1 MFVEGQMRR
10 VTGLRSLY
18 GVVAAVVVGF
28 PAQQLNAQDEQPLA
42 ATPAPPPDA
51 QQREKIGKPAQNP
64 GKSPEVD
71 ELLQKLRLTR
81 ADIDKRKADKAEKEL
96 PATSDEP
103 PDVKERKK
111 GEKSPPQA
119 PGRSPD
125 LSELIEKLKKQP
137 GGAEQLERAR
147 KAGAKI
153 PPGKSEGASREQEPV
168 RMAGPRMDGP
178 VFDWLPEA
186 QQPTMKATRAASYQT
201 VAGLGTL
208 WVYDQFPYNGG
219 SPSAWGPLYRMANP
233 NGWGWG
239 SLDIKPALPTTVNVT
254 TAGWYLV
261 NFVATRAKA
270 TLRKY
275 GGAMSGTPPMYPQ
288 LTQWDNTASANY
300 YESYPY
306 ILNLA
311 AGYHYFYF
319 VPDENQWMY
328 VSEVSVIKF

>member
-103 PDVKERKK
+103 PDVKEQKK

-125 LSELIEKLKKQP
+125 VSELIEKIKKQP
-137 GGAEQLERAR
+137 GGAEQLERA
-147 KAGAKI
+147 KKGGAKI
-153 PPGKSEGASREQEPV
+153 PPGKSEGASLEPEPV

-186 QQPTMKATRAASYQT
+186 QQPTMKVTRAASYVN

-208 WVYDQFPYNGG
+208 NAYDLFPYVGG
-219 SPSAWGPLYRMANP
+219 SSTLWGPLYRYTYA

-239 SLDIKPALPTTVNVT
+239 SLDIKPALVTYVNVT
-254 TAGWYLV
+254 TAGWYLLNV
-261 NFVATRAKA
+261 VASRAKA
-270 TLRKY
+270 TLRKS
-275 GGAMSGTPPMYPQ
+275 GAVSGSPAMYQQ
-288 LTQWDNTASANY
+288 LTQWDNSAGANY

-306 ILNLA
+306 VLNLA
-311 AGYHYFYF
+311 AGSHYFYF
-319 VPDENQWMY
+319 VPEEYQYMY